1 MIEHITHRFIKI
13 SNQFNTML
21 YQRLQA
27 HLEDIPEKNSMT
39 SQTLNLFKKEVGI
52 RNFCCLFKITKNQS
66 LSYLSQLVP
75 HQTTGILDKTQKIL
89 PNFAKN
95 ATFLKDSFPSQLKRG
110 RTIWTCK
117 SENLKGLVF
126 SKSNILKFTRP
137 KPNSIFYCHN
147 LKRIRLVTRL
157 GFGLCYLCKHKFK
170 HRFLGCLILDCFCC
184 NDLNIFHYLFHCPT
198 YTNEMKRGILELSDA
213 VMKKIIRF

>member
-1 MIEHITHRFIKI
+1 M
-13 SNQFNTML
+13 
-21 YQRLQA
+21 
-27 HLEDIPEKNSMT
+27 
-39 SQTLNLFKKEVGI
+39 NLFKKEVGI
-52 RNFCCLFKITKNQS
+52 RNLCCLFKIISNQS

-75 HQTTGILDKTQKIL
+75 HQTPGILDKTQKIL
-89 PNFAKN
+89 PF
-95 ATFLKDSFPSQLKRG
+95 SSQLKRG
-110 RTIWTCK
+110 GTIWTCK

-198 YTNEMKRGILELSDA
+198 YTNEMKGGILELSDA
-213 VMKKIIRF
+213 VMKKIIRFWDNSSVRFDSSAIKFFPWYYLN

>member
-137 KPNSIFYCHN
+137 KPNSMFYYHN
-147 LKRIRLVTRL
+147 LKRTRPVTRL
-157 GFGLCYLCKHKFK
+157 GFGLCYLRKHKFK

-184 NDLNIFHYLFHCPT
+184 NDLKTFIHGDNIFFPGT
-198 YTNEMKRGILELSDA
+198 ILI
-213 VMKKIIRF
+213 KITQLL

>member
-13 SNQFNTML
+13 SHQFNTML
-21 YQRLQA
+21 YQKLWA

-157 GFGLCYLCKHKFK
+157 GFGLCYFCKHKFK

-198 YTNEMKRGILELSDA
+198 YTNEMKGGILELSDA